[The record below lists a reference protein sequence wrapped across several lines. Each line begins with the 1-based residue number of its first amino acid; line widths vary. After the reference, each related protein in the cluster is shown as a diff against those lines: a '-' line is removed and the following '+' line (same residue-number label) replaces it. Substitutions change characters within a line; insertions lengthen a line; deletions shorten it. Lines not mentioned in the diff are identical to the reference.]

1 MTFLKKMLTKKYNGI
16 NLDNKC
22 DYCGE
27 MNKKNKT
34 CDDCSKNICVNCYK
48 TNILCINCDE
58 KYNEWVEKLQNLKTE
73 SEKKEQY
80 SEAGQDLELHLLI

>member
-1 MTFLKKMLTKKYNGI
+1 MLTKKYNGI

-58 KYNEWVEKLQNLKTE
+58 KYNEWVEKLQNLKIE

>member
-1 MTFLKKMLTKKYNGI
+1 MSFLKKMLTKKYDT

-22 DYCGE
+22 DYCRE
-27 MNKKNKT
+27 INKNNKT
-34 CDDCSKNICVNCYK
+34 CGDCSKKICVNCYK
-48 TNILCINCDE
+48 ENILCINCDE
-58 KYNEWVEKLQNLKTE
+58 KYNEWVEELQNLKIK

>member
-1 MTFLKKMLTKKYNGI
+1 MLTKKYNGI

-48 TNILCINCDE
+48 ENILCINCDE
-58 KYNEWVEKLQNLKTE
+58 RYNEWAEKLQNLKIE

>member
-1 MTFLKKMLTKKYNGI
+1 MTFLKKMLTKKYDTL
-16 NLDNKC
+16 LDQKC
-22 DYCGE
+22 DYCGK

-34 CDDCSKNICVNCYK
+34 CDDCSKKICVNCYK
-48 TNILCINCDE
+48 ENILCINCDE
-58 KYNEWVEKLQNLKTE
+58 RYNEWAEKLQNLKNE